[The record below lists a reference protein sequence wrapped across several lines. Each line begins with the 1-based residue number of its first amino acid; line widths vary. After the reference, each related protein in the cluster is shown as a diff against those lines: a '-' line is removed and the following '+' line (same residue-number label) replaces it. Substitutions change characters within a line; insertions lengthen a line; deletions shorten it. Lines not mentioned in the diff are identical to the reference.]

1 MFFQLIV
8 LICLSFS
15 SSFRVTPSLV
25 HPFLEGISLDAAL
38 KSLRL
43 FIVDYS
49 ILEKADVDSERAVSF
64 VCEPL
69 RSKSEASPTIWSCY
83 ANLNI
88 ALFISL
94 EIDSLYGL

>member
-1 MFFQLIV
+1 MFFQLSV

-25 HPFLEGISLDAAL
+25 HPFLEGISLDVAL

-64 VCEPL
+64 VCEPFWTS
-69 RSKSEASPTIWSCY
+69 RR
-83 ANLNI
+83 N
-88 ALFISL
+88 SL
-94 EIDSLYGL
+94 ELIEVPSMIKLGFLV